1 MYNYHLE
8 KPTGIRIAGSAMLCS
23 HNEVLQT
30 EIQDIVGF
38 FLISKVSERKHP
50 LNLKTLSRFG
60 QQVFVKGRYTG
71 IVMAAY
77 PKLNIVSVEDVE
89 DAVLAG
95 EKGCVGLEIVQS
107 GSTVKRKGLFLH
119 GGPLF
124 LSESLYV
131 VDYDRYVSSEALRK
145 VIELLN
151 PVGYFEESR
160 LKQFAKWYRAL
171 EINLGNAW
179 TDKPPITELFCESSD
194 SEHGLRPY
202 RLKTRHWKPSD
213 TYQRDQ
219 AQQGIDRAHKQLLGY
234 YQKICQSTPLSVFS
248 RNTSLWLCLPII
260 LLMFAFPNTIFAQQT
275 RVDTEALADRIA
287 NSVNELVGNYRTI
300 AISRIKQ
307 RSRKRAIDL
316 EQLIDYTNVKIVRG
330 ERFQV
335 TDRSKLQ
342 LILKEQKIQLSEFVS
357 PNDYRELGKLLGVE
371 LFVYGTVYDEALILK
386 AIDVQNSSI
395 AWAGCIRSTR

>member
-1 MYNYHLE
+1 MNAPFHVTCAIPRSGRTLNNFLQKLIDLGASPEEIDAILQILSQSKSRSSLKLVEALNFLEEVRTKAPSCFSVFVDRKRFHRPYRLGFLGYDWQIGPYKLRVEGEEPHNGSSLIRLDEVDFTVVGLDELLSMTQYYLRDPSRVTKWGMYNYHLE

-23 HNEVLQT
+23 YNEVLQA

-50 LNLKTLSRFG
+50 LNLKTLSKFG

-131 VDYDRYVSSEALRK
+131 VDYDRYVSSEVLQN

-151 PVGYFEESR
+151 PVGYFEEAR
-160 LKQFAKWYRAL
+160 LKQFANWYRAL
-171 EINLGNAW
+171 EINLGSAW

-234 YQKICQSTPLSVFS
+234 YQKICAEYPIVSV
-248 RNTSLWLCLPII
+248 
-260 LLMFAFPNTIFAQQT
+260 
-275 RVDTEALADRIA
+275 
-287 NSVNELVGNYRTI
+287 
-300 AISRIKQ
+300 
-307 RSRKRAIDL
+307 
-316 EQLIDYTNVKIVRG
+316 
-330 ERFQV
+330 
-335 TDRSKLQ
+335 
-342 LILKEQKIQLSEFVS
+342 
-357 PNDYRELGKLLGVE
+357 
-371 LFVYGTVYDEALILK
+371 
-386 AIDVQNSSI
+386 
-395 AWAGCIRSTR
+395 

>member
-1 MYNYHLE
+1 MNAPFHVTCAIPRSGRTLNNFLQKLVDLGASSKEIDAILQILSQSKSRSSLKLEEALNFLVEVRTKAPSCFSVFVDRKRFHRPYRLGFLGYDWQIGPYKLRVEGEEPHNGSSLIRLDEVDFTVVGLDELLSMTQYYLRDPSRVTKWGMYNYHLE

-23 HNEVLQT
+23 YNEVLQT

-131 VDYDRYVSSEALRK
+131 VDYDRYVSSEVLQN

-151 PVGYFEESR
+151 PVGYFEEAR
-160 LKQFAKWYRAL
+160 LKQFARWYRAL
-171 EINLGNAW
+171 EINLGSAW

-234 YQKICQSTPLSVFS
+234 YQKICAEYPIVSV
-248 RNTSLWLCLPII
+248 
-260 LLMFAFPNTIFAQQT
+260 
-275 RVDTEALADRIA
+275 
-287 NSVNELVGNYRTI
+287 
-300 AISRIKQ
+300 
-307 RSRKRAIDL
+307 
-316 EQLIDYTNVKIVRG
+316 
-330 ERFQV
+330 
-335 TDRSKLQ
+335 
-342 LILKEQKIQLSEFVS
+342 
-357 PNDYRELGKLLGVE
+357 
-371 LFVYGTVYDEALILK
+371 
-386 AIDVQNSSI
+386 
-395 AWAGCIRSTR
+395 

>member
-1 MYNYHLE
+1 
-8 KPTGIRIAGSAMLCS
+8 
-23 HNEVLQT
+23 
-30 EIQDIVGF
+30 
-38 FLISKVSERKHP
+38 
-50 LNLKTLSRFG
+50 
-60 QQVFVKGRYTG
+60 VKGRYTG

-131 VDYDRYVSSEALRK
+131 VDYDRYVTSEALRK

-151 PVGYFEESR
+151 PVGYFEEAR

-171 EINLGNAW
+171 EINLGSAW

-234 YQKICQSTPLSVFS
+234 YQKICAEYPIVSV
-248 RNTSLWLCLPII
+248 
-260 LLMFAFPNTIFAQQT
+260 
-275 RVDTEALADRIA
+275 
-287 NSVNELVGNYRTI
+287 
-300 AISRIKQ
+300 
-307 RSRKRAIDL
+307 
-316 EQLIDYTNVKIVRG
+316 
-330 ERFQV
+330 
-335 TDRSKLQ
+335 
-342 LILKEQKIQLSEFVS
+342 
-357 PNDYRELGKLLGVE
+357 
-371 LFVYGTVYDEALILK
+371 
-386 AIDVQNSSI
+386 
-395 AWAGCIRSTR
+395 

>member
-1 MYNYHLE
+1 MNAPFHVTCAIPRSGRTLNNFLQKLVDLGASSKEIDAILQILSQSKSRSSLKLEEALNFLEEVRTGAPSCFSVFVDRKRFHRPYRLGFLGYDWQIGPYKLRVEGEEPHNGSSLIRLDEVDFTVVGLDELLSMTQYYLRDPSRVTKWGMYNYHLE

-23 HNEVLQT
+23 YNEVLQT

-151 PVGYFEESR
+151 PVGYFEEAR

-171 EINLGNAW
+171 EINLGSAW

-234 YQKICQSTPLSVFS
+234 YQKICAEYPIVSV
-248 RNTSLWLCLPII
+248 
-260 LLMFAFPNTIFAQQT
+260 
-275 RVDTEALADRIA
+275 
-287 NSVNELVGNYRTI
+287 
-300 AISRIKQ
+300 
-307 RSRKRAIDL
+307 
-316 EQLIDYTNVKIVRG
+316 
-330 ERFQV
+330 
-335 TDRSKLQ
+335 
-342 LILKEQKIQLSEFVS
+342 
-357 PNDYRELGKLLGVE
+357 
-371 LFVYGTVYDEALILK
+371 
-386 AIDVQNSSI
+386 
-395 AWAGCIRSTR
+395 

>member
-1 MYNYHLE
+1 MNAPFHVTCAIPRSGRTLNNFLQKLVDLGVSSKEIDAILQILSQSKSRSSLKLEEALNFLVEVRTKAPSCFSVFVDRKRFHRPYRLGFLGYDWQIGPYKLRVEGEEPHNGSSLIRLDEVDFTVVGLDELLSMTQYYLRDPSRVTKWGMYNYHLE

-23 HNEVLQT
+23 YNEVLQT

-151 PVGYFEESR
+151 PVGYFEEAR

-171 EINLGNAW
+171 EINLGSAW

-234 YQKICQSTPLSVFS
+234 YQKICAEYPIVSV
-248 RNTSLWLCLPII
+248 
-260 LLMFAFPNTIFAQQT
+260 
-275 RVDTEALADRIA
+275 
-287 NSVNELVGNYRTI
+287 
-300 AISRIKQ
+300 
-307 RSRKRAIDL
+307 
-316 EQLIDYTNVKIVRG
+316 
-330 ERFQV
+330 
-335 TDRSKLQ
+335 
-342 LILKEQKIQLSEFVS
+342 
-357 PNDYRELGKLLGVE
+357 
-371 LFVYGTVYDEALILK
+371 
-386 AIDVQNSSI
+386 
-395 AWAGCIRSTR
+395 

>member
-1 MYNYHLE
+1 MNAPFHVTCAIPRSGRTLNNFLQKLVDLGASSKEIDAILQILSQSKSRSSLKLEEALNFLVEVRTKAPSCFSLFVDRKRFHRPYRLGFLGYDWQIGPYKLRVEGEEPHNGSSLIRLDEVDFTVVGLDELLSMTQYYLRDPSRVTKWGMYNYHLE

-23 HNEVLQT
+23 YNEVLQT

-95 EKGCVGLEIVQS
+95 QKGCVGLEIVQS

-131 VDYDRYVSSEALRK
+131 VDYDRYVSSEALQN

-151 PVGYFEESR
+151 PVGYFEEAR
-160 LKQFAKWYRAL
+160 LKQFARWYRAL
-171 EINLGNAW
+171 EINLGSVW

-234 YQKICQSTPLSVFS
+234 YQKICAEYPIVSV
-248 RNTSLWLCLPII
+248 
-260 LLMFAFPNTIFAQQT
+260 
-275 RVDTEALADRIA
+275 
-287 NSVNELVGNYRTI
+287 
-300 AISRIKQ
+300 
-307 RSRKRAIDL
+307 
-316 EQLIDYTNVKIVRG
+316 
-330 ERFQV
+330 
-335 TDRSKLQ
+335 
-342 LILKEQKIQLSEFVS
+342 
-357 PNDYRELGKLLGVE
+357 
-371 LFVYGTVYDEALILK
+371 
-386 AIDVQNSSI
+386 
-395 AWAGCIRSTR
+395 

>member
-1 MYNYHLE
+1 MNAPFHVTCAIPRSGRTLNNFLQKLVDLGASSKEIDAILQILSQSKSRSSLKLEEALNFLVEVRTKAPSCFSVFVDRKRFHRPYRLGFLGYDWQIGPYKLRVEGEEPHNGSSLIRLDEVDFTVVGLDELLSMTQYYLRDPSRVTKWGMYNYHLD

-23 HNEVLQT
+23 YNEVLQT

-131 VDYDRYVSSEALRK
+131 VDYDRYVSSEVLQN

-151 PVGYFEESR
+151 PVGYFEEAR
-160 LKQFAKWYRAL
+160 LKQFARWYRAL
-171 EINLGNAW
+171 EINLGSAW

-234 YQKICQSTPLSVFS
+234 YQKICAEYPIVSV
-248 RNTSLWLCLPII
+248 
-260 LLMFAFPNTIFAQQT
+260 
-275 RVDTEALADRIA
+275 
-287 NSVNELVGNYRTI
+287 
-300 AISRIKQ
+300 
-307 RSRKRAIDL
+307 
-316 EQLIDYTNVKIVRG
+316 
-330 ERFQV
+330 
-335 TDRSKLQ
+335 
-342 LILKEQKIQLSEFVS
+342 
-357 PNDYRELGKLLGVE
+357 
-371 LFVYGTVYDEALILK
+371 
-386 AIDVQNSSI
+386 
-395 AWAGCIRSTR
+395 

>member
-1 MYNYHLE
+1 MNAPFHVTCAIPRSGRTLNNFLQKLVDLGASSKEIDAILQILSQSKSRSSLKLEEALNFLVEVRTKAPSCFSVFVDRKRFHRPYRLGFLGYDWQIGPYKLRVEGEEPHNGSSLIRLDEVDFTVVGLDELLSMTQYYLRDPSRVTKWGMYNYHLE

-23 HNEVLQT
+23 YNEVLQT

-131 VDYDRYVSSEALRK
+131 VDYDRYVSSEVLQN

-151 PVGYFEESR
+151 PVGYFEEAR

-171 EINLGNAW
+171 EINLGSAW

-234 YQKICQSTPLSVFS
+234 YQKICAEYPIVSV
-248 RNTSLWLCLPII
+248 
-260 LLMFAFPNTIFAQQT
+260 
-275 RVDTEALADRIA
+275 
-287 NSVNELVGNYRTI
+287 
-300 AISRIKQ
+300 
-307 RSRKRAIDL
+307 
-316 EQLIDYTNVKIVRG
+316 
-330 ERFQV
+330 
-335 TDRSKLQ
+335 
-342 LILKEQKIQLSEFVS
+342 
-357 PNDYRELGKLLGVE
+357 
-371 LFVYGTVYDEALILK
+371 
-386 AIDVQNSSI
+386 
-395 AWAGCIRSTR
+395 

>member
-1 MYNYHLE
+1 MNAPFHVTCAIPRSGRTLNNFLQKLVDLGASSKEIDAILQILSQSKSRSSLKLEEALNFLEEVRTGAPSCFSVFVDRKRFHRPYRLGFLGYDWQIGPYKLRVEGEEPHNGSSLIRLDEVDFTVVGLDELLSMTQYYLRDPSRVTKWGMYNYHLD

-23 HNEVLQT
+23 YNEVLQT

-131 VDYDRYVSSEALRK
+131 VDYDRYVSSEVLQN

-151 PVGYFEESR
+151 PVGYFEEAR
-160 LKQFAKWYRAL
+160 LKQFARWYRAL
-171 EINLGNAW
+171 EINLGSAW

-234 YQKICQSTPLSVFS
+234 YQKICAEYPIVSV
-248 RNTSLWLCLPII
+248 
-260 LLMFAFPNTIFAQQT
+260 
-275 RVDTEALADRIA
+275 
-287 NSVNELVGNYRTI
+287 
-300 AISRIKQ
+300 
-307 RSRKRAIDL
+307 
-316 EQLIDYTNVKIVRG
+316 
-330 ERFQV
+330 
-335 TDRSKLQ
+335 
-342 LILKEQKIQLSEFVS
+342 
-357 PNDYRELGKLLGVE
+357 
-371 LFVYGTVYDEALILK
+371 
-386 AIDVQNSSI
+386 
-395 AWAGCIRSTR
+395 

>member
-1 MYNYHLE
+1 MNAPFHVTCAIPRSGRTLNNFLQKLVDLGASSKEIDAILQILSQSKSRSSLKLEEALNFLVEVRTKAPSCFSVFVDRKRFHRPYRLGFLGYDWQIGPYKLRVEGEEPHNGSSLIRLDEVDFTVVGLDELLSMTQYYLRDPSRVTKWGMYNYHLD

-23 HNEVLQT
+23 YNEVLQT

-95 EKGCVGLEIVQS
+95 EKGCVGLENVQS

-131 VDYDRYVSSEALRK
+131 VDYDRYVSSEVLQN

-151 PVGYFEESR
+151 PVGYFEEAR
-160 LKQFAKWYRAL
+160 LKQFARWYRAL
-171 EINLGNAW
+171 EINLGSAW

-234 YQKICQSTPLSVFS
+234 YQKICAEYPIVSV
-248 RNTSLWLCLPII
+248 
-260 LLMFAFPNTIFAQQT
+260 
-275 RVDTEALADRIA
+275 
-287 NSVNELVGNYRTI
+287 
-300 AISRIKQ
+300 
-307 RSRKRAIDL
+307 
-316 EQLIDYTNVKIVRG
+316 
-330 ERFQV
+330 
-335 TDRSKLQ
+335 
-342 LILKEQKIQLSEFVS
+342 
-357 PNDYRELGKLLGVE
+357 
-371 LFVYGTVYDEALILK
+371 
-386 AIDVQNSSI
+386 
-395 AWAGCIRSTR
+395 